1 LYQVASSNV
10 LAPLE
15 EANLPPAIHR
25 ACITNNGE
33 LTQNF
38 EYIDKLRKRKDSWA
52 KRPNFLDVDTMDN
65 NVKKLVRSAS
75 FVTFK
80 LNGHLFDTKAINE
93 VMDVLMD
100 EYKLQV
106 NLENWEVGRGQDQ
119 NTSVLIN
126 VQGDTEAESSIV
138 YA

>member
-1 LYQVASSNV
+1 
-10 LAPLE
+10 
-15 EANLPPAIHR
+15 
-25 ACITNNGE
+25 
-33 LTQNF
+33 
-38 EYIDKLRKRKDSWA
+38 
-52 KRPNFLDVDTMDN
+52 MDN

-138 YA
+138 YAQEKVSEVAKKHSVEYQLF

>member
-1 LYQVASSNV
+1 
-10 LAPLE
+10 
-15 EANLPPAIHR
+15 
-25 ACITNNGE
+25 
-33 LTQNF
+33 
-38 EYIDKLRKRKDSWA
+38 
-52 KRPNFLDVDTMDN
+52 MDN

>member
-1 LYQVASSNV
+1 LYQIASSNV

-15 EANLPPAIHR
+15 EANLPPEIHR

-33 LTQNF
+33 LTHNF
-38 EYIDKLRKRKDSWA
+38 AYIDKLRRRKDSWK
-52 KRPNFLDVDTMDN
+52 KRSNFLDEDNMDN
-65 NVKKLVRSAS
+65 TAKKLVRSAS

-93 VMDVLMD
+93 VMDILMD
-100 EYKLQV
+100 EYHLQV
-106 NLENWEVGRGQDQ
+106 NLENWEVGKGPTQ
-119 NTSVLIN
+119 NTSVFIN
-126 VQGDTEAESSIV
+126 VQGDAGADSAIV